1 MRRSIRHISPNVH
14 QQKAFE
20 RLAGDDG
27 RSALVA
33 TGIGSGKTECFLY
46 PILEYCYQHHGERGI
61 KALIIYLMN
70 ALVTDQAKRIA
81 KLIFYAGM

>member
-1 MRRSIRHISPNVH
+1 M
-14 QQKAFE
+14 
-20 RLAGDDG
+20 
-27 RSALVA
+27 
-33 TGIGSGKTECFLY
+33 Y
-46 PILEYCYQHHGERGI
+46 PILEYCYQHHGECGI